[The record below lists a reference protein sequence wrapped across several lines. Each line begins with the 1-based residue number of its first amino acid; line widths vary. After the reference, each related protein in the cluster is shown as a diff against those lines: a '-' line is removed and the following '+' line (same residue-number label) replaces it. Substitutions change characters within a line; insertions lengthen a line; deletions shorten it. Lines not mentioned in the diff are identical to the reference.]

1 MIYENAMQ
9 YSTIQYKRNRD
20 FVGIFYI
27 VYYWKTNFRLNATMS
42 KEQSSVFRAGFR
54 FSACD

>member
-27 VYYWKTNFRLNATMS
+27 VYY
-42 KEQSSVFRAGFR
+42 
-54 FSACD
+54 